1 MRNAYTAMDIEN
13 LKMVGSFFR
22 GLRLE
27 KELSIE
33 QLAEIANLNR
43 NYLGEVE
50 RGERNISL
58 INLIRLAKAH
68 GLPLRKIF
76 PENL

>member
-1 MRNAYTAMDIEN
+1 MKNAYTAMDIEN
-13 LKMVGSFFR
+13 LKMIGSFFR

-27 KELSIE
+27 KGLSIE

-68 GLPLRKIF
+68 GLPLREIF
-76 PENL
+76 PKNL